1 MYFRDFIG
9 TSYFTI
15 GIQLTQPCHNS
26 KYYGDYYIIGPVTVS
41 SGGRLLLTNEM
52 DMPTTPL
59 TVTLSNPIT
68 VENNGLVVLDAY
80 AKDHNRNIATTY
92 KMVDGCDGPAIIVEE
107 GGTLAVNAAK
117 FEGTGIEVDGGTV
130 IVNKGT
136 YYGSLTPFS
145 SLAASVTGDGLFTNN
160 LDTYTDVET
169 TDEPVIEVKSGTLE
183 LRGGEYTAGTSVP
196 IKAAAEPNLTP
207 GMPLCWI
214 L

>member
-1 MYFRDFIG
+1 M
-9 TSYFTI
+9 
-15 GIQLTQPCHNS
+15 
-26 KYYGDYYIIGPVTVS
+26 
-41 SGGRLLLTNEM
+41 TNEM

-80 AKDHNRNIATTY
+80 AKDYNRNIATTY
-92 KMVDGCDGPAIIVEE
+92 KMVDGYDGPAIIVEE

-169 TDEPVIEVKSGTLE
+169 TDEPVIEVISGTLE

-214 L
+214 LCFGKRTGLCDIRLLSLTWTALSALRTSNTT

>member
-26 KYYGDYYIIGPVTVS
+26 KYYGDYYITGPVTVS

-80 AKDHNRNIATTY
+80 AKDYNRNIATTY
-92 KMVDGCDGPAIIVEE
+92 KMVDGYDGPAIIVEE

-117 FEGTGIEVDGGTV
+117 FE
-130 IVNKGT
+130 
-136 YYGSLTPFS
+136 
-145 SLAASVTGDGLFTNN
+145 DGLFTNN

>member
-1 MYFRDFIG
+1 MAPR
-9 TSYFTI
+9 
-15 GIQLTQPCHNS
+15 
-26 KYYGDYYIIGPVTVS
+26 
-41 SGGRLLLTNEM
+41 
-52 DMPTTPL
+52 
-59 TVTLSNPIT
+59 
-68 VENNGLVVLDAY
+68 
-80 AKDHNRNIATTY
+80 
-92 KMVDGCDGPAIIVEE
+92 
-107 GGTLAVNAAK
+107 TLAVNAAK